1 VNTAVNHVAGASAS
15 PSRWARVLLV
25 ALHVPVVVLP
35 AAFAI
40 FGLSS
45 DPAAT
50 ATMVSAV
57 VVALMVGGLQLRHSL
72 AAARGGVPDGAGWS
86 LLALVILVYLPVLWF
101 GLANW
106 VNAQIALVAS
116 GLMLVRGW
124 PRVIV
129 AVPLLV
135 TTTVLVLP
143 EWRAGLLSTGQFV
156 YEMTGIVS
164 FVAVVGVALYAAA
177 RLVKVLDELHATRT
191 ELAEL
196 AVGRE
201 RLRVSRDLHDLLG
214 QSLSA
219 IALKGELAARLLGSD
234 TDAARREVVSLTA
247 VARDALR
254 GVRAVAHEAP
264 TVSLRTEIDGAVTLL
279 AAAGIHTQT
288 QVDLPDLTP
297 AAENVL
303 AWAVREGVTNLLR
316 HSTARTC
323 SISGVR
329 EDGRLRLE
337 IVNDGAGRAAGSD
350 TGRDTGGGLA
360 GLTTRVQAL
369 SGSVSATPTVD
380 GRFRLLVE
388 VPQEAP

>member
-1 VNTAVNHVAGASAS
+1 MGLIVMHISI
-15 PSRWARVLLV
+15 
-25 ALHVPVVVLP
+25 VVVIAVL
-35 AAFAI
+35 AI
-40 FGLSS
+40 YYRPRSAGYVF
-45 DPAAT
+45 
-50 ATMVSAV
+50 VVAV
-57 VVALMVGGLQLRHSL
+57 VIVAVLIGGLQLRHSL

-86 LLALVILVYLPVLWF
+86 LLALAILTYLPMLWF
-101 GLANW
+101 GIGPW
-106 VNAQIALVAS
+106 VNFQVALVAS
-116 GLMLVRGW
+116 VLMLVRGW
-124 PRVIV
+124 PRVV
-129 AVPLLV
+129 VVVPLLV

-164 FVAVVGVALYAAA
+164 FVAVVGVALFAAA

-234 TDAARREVVSLTA
+234 THAARREVVSLTA

-303 AWAVREGVTNLLR
+303 AWAVREGITNLLR
-316 HSTARTC
+316 HSTAHTC
-323 SISGVR
+323 SITGVR
-329 EDGRLRLE
+329 QDGSLRLE
-337 IVNDGAGRAAGSD
+337 ILNDGATRPAGSD
-350 TGRDTGGGLA
+350 TGSGLA
-360 GLTTRVQAL
+360 GLTARVQAL
-369 SGSVSATPTVD
+369 RGSVTATRTQD
-380 GRFRLLVE
+380 GRFGLLVE
-388 VPQEAP
+388 IPQEAA